1 SYLLFRIIRQD
12 KFFAWFY
19 MEPLAEGVLLYGVSG
34 AEVSAFVSKQVDMP
48 SAIAKRLRVIT
59 GWVVDG
65 LKSGA

>member
-1 SYLLFRIIRQD
+1 
-12 KFFAWFY
+12 